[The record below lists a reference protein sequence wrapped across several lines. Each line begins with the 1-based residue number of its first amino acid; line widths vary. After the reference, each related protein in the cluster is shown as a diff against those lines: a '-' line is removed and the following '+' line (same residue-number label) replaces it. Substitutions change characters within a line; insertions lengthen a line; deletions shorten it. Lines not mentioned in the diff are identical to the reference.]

1 MTQHFSFSP
10 VVLAFAALVAVSSAH
25 ANLTPAQQKIAQAQ
39 AAVDK
44 LSALDKQPGLADA
57 HARLALALAQRA
69 RETADTTYYA
79 QAQTAVDRALALA
92 PGHLDARRTH
102 IWIQLGRHEFADA
115 LKAAEKLNREL
126 PDDLQTYA
134 LLTDARI
141 ELGQYADAET
151 STQWLLDLRPG
162 NVPGLTRAAYLRELF
177 GDLEGSL
184 DLMQQAWQ
192 RTPPTET
199 EHRAWLLTHMAHLEL
214 ASNRVD
220 QADALLAEALRAF
233 PDYHYAL
240 AQLARVRQAQARPAD
255 AVALL
260 RRHVALAPHPENFFY
275 LGEALARQGLIAEA
289 RSVFKRFEADARRE
303 SAAQDNA
310 NRELIL
316 YYADHARRPAE
327 ALRLAR
333 LEIARRQDIQ
343 TLDAHAWALYRNGK
357 FREANAAI
365 ERALAVGTLDP
376 RLHYHAGMIAL
387 KLGRAGNARQRLET
401 ALRYAPW
408 AEFAPD
414 ARQALARTGK
424 RAA

>member
-1 MTQHFSFSP
+1 MAKLLPFSLVFLTL
-10 VVLAFAALVAVSSAH
+10 VVLAPASAQAAP
-25 ANLTPAQQKIAQAQ
+25 TPAQLKVAAAQ
-39 AAVDK
+39 AAIDK
-44 LSALDKQPGLADA
+44 LAEADTPVALANA
-57 HARLALALAQRA
+57 YARLALAQAQRA
-69 RETADTTYYA
+69 RETADPAYYA
-79 QAQTAVDRALALA
+79 EAQAAVDRALSLA
-92 PGHLDARRTH
+92 PGHLDARRTR

-115 LKAAEKLNREL
+115 LQAAEKLNREL

-141 ELGQYADAET
+141 ELGHYADAEK
-151 STQWLLDLRPG
+151 SAQWLLDLRPG
-162 NVPGLTRAAYLRELF
+162 NVLGLTRAAYLRELF

-192 RTPPTET
+192 RTPPGET
-199 EHRAWLLTHMAHLEL
+199 EHRAWLLTQMAHLEL
-214 ASNRVD
+214 AANRAD
-220 QADALLAEALRAF
+220 RADALLAEALRAF

-240 AQLARVRQAQARPAD
+240 AQLARVRQAQERHAD

-275 LGEALARQGLIAEA
+275 LGEALARQGLTAQA
-289 RSVFKRFEADARRE
+289 RMAFARFETDARRE
-303 SAAQDNA
+303 SASWDNA

-343 TLDAHAWALYRNGK
+343 TLDAYAWALYRNGK

-376 RLHYHAGMIAL
+376 RLHYHAGMIAM
-387 KLGRAGNARQRLET
+387 KLGRAGKARQRLET
-401 ALRYAPW
+401 ALRHAPW
-408 AEFAPD
+408 AGFAPD
-414 ARQALARTGK
+414 ARQALARAGK
-424 RAA
+424 RTG